1 MPVDRLDIARLGRS
15 PEGRVAAALGV
26 EDAAE
31 NPDADDDRAQEN
43 GEDDQRQQNALGP
56 VPDQAAQAALPPYH
70 GREKAAD
77 QKEELQPEAVNGVHR
92 KQVAFV
98 LVDILRRPDRQ
109 RERHERHEAV
119 QPDPQQH
126 GKRPQGVQI
135 VVSFL
140 G

>member
-1 MPVDRLDIARLGRS
+1 MCSSDL
-15 PEGRVAAALGV
+15 
-26 EDAAE
+26 
-31 NPDADDDRAQEN
+31 DDRAQEN
-43 GEDDQRQQNALGP
+43 GEDDQRQQDALGP
-56 VPDQAAQAALPPYH
+56 MLDQPAQAALPEH
-70 GREKAAD
+70 HRREKTAD

-109 RERHERHEAV
+109 RERHKRHESM
-119 QPDPQQH
+119 QPNPKQH